1 MAESK
6 TQSKSDAPKVERKFP
21 TEIID
26 LPSGGKLYPEGHPC
40 RDGKI
45 EVKYMTAK
53 EEDIL
58 TSQNLIKKGIVIDT
72 LLTSLIATEGVDVN
86 DLFLGDKNAIMIAV
100 RILAYGPE
108 YSVTLTKPDSEERFE
123 HTFDLSSIDYKL
135 LPSDVE
141 FKQNEFE
148 FSLPASKD
156 TVTFKLLTGRD
167 EKKIDDELKSM
178 QKLGV
183 GTTREI
189 TTRLKHLI
197 VSVNGSTEPKIV
209 YNYVQ
214 NMLSRDSLALRQ
226 RVNDITPDIDLRQEV
241 EIEGEAVTVDIPMTA
256 DFFWPTSRAS

>member
-1 MAESK
+1 MAETKNQS
-6 TQSKSDAPKVERKFP
+6 TQSAPKTEAKFP

-58 TSQNLIKKGIVIDT
+58 TSQNLIKKGVVVDT
-72 LLTSLIATEGVDVN
+72 LLSSLISTPGVNID

-108 YSVTLTKPDSEERFE
+108 YSVELTNPTTEERFE
-123 HTFDLSSIDYKL
+123 HTFDLSAIDYKS
-135 LPSDVE
+135 LPEVDYS
-141 FKQNEFE
+141 KNEFE
-148 FSLPASKD
+148 LELPASKD
-156 TVTFKLLTGRD
+156 KITFKILNGQD
-167 EKKIDDELKSM
+167 EKRIDDELKSM
-178 QKLGV
+178 QKIGV
-183 GTTREI
+183 GTTREV
-189 TTRLKHLI
+189 TTRLKYLI
-197 VSVNGSTEPKIV
+197 TSVNDSNDQQVINA
-209 YNYVQ
+209 YAQ

-226 RVNDITPDIDLRQEV
+226 RVSEITPDIELKQEV

>member
-6 TQSKSDAPKVERKFP
+6 VKSTDSTPSTERKFP

-26 LPSGGKLYPEGHPC
+26 LPSGGKLYPDGHPC
-40 RDGKI
+40 KSGKI

-58 TSQNLIKKGIVIDT
+58 TSQNLIKKGLVIDT
-72 LLTSLIATEGVDVN
+72 LLSSLIATEGVN
-86 DLFLGDKNAIMIAV
+86 ISDLFLGDKNAIMIAV

-108 YSVTLTKPDSEERFE
+108 YAVSLTKPDTDERFE
-123 HTFDLSSIDYKL
+123 HTFDLSAIDYKTI
-135 LPSDVE
+135 PDDI
-141 FKQNEFE
+141 KYTKNEFE
-148 FSLPASKD
+148 LVLPASKD
-156 TVTFKLLTGRD
+156 TITFKILNGND
-167 EKKIDDELKSM
+167 EKEIDAELKSM
-178 QKLGV
+178 QKIGV

-197 VSVNGSTEPKIV
+197 TSVNGSADPQVI

-226 RVNDITPDIDLRQEV
+226 KSNDITPDIDLRQEV
-241 EIEGEAVTVDIPMTA
+241 DIEGEAVTVDIPMTA